1 MAGLLVALLVLFNV
15 GGLLA
20 LVLQFGRGEWRA
32 ALGSLAFVVV
42 FDLLGV
48 WLLRQARGSG

>member
-1 MAGLLVALLVLFNV
+1 MAALLVTLLVLFNM

-20 LVLQFGRGEWRA
+20 LVLQLGRGEHRA
-32 ALGSLAFVVV
+32 ALGSLAFLVV